1 MKRVKGGG
9 CEQYNYN
16 GFQVAFEPLGDM
28 MPPMEGRGRAV
39 NVRFYS
45 I

>member
-1 MKRVKGGG
+1 MKRVKRGG